1 MQVLEKIGVGDLFKE
16 TSDLSVLTGNAD
28 LKVSDALHKAKIEV
42 SEEGTRAAAATVLFS
57 FRSSRPLDPAEFKCN
72 HPFIYVIFDKMEQS
86 VLFTGIFRRP
96 Y

>member
-1 MQVLEKIGVGDLFKE
+1 MGVGDLFKNS
-16 TSDLSVLTGNAD
+16 SDLSVVTGTND
-28 LKVSDALHKAKIEV
+28 LGVSDALHKAKIEV
-42 SEEGTRAAAATVLFS
+42 SEEGTRAAASTVLFS
-57 FRSSRPLDPAEFKCN
+57 FRSSRPLDPAQFKCN